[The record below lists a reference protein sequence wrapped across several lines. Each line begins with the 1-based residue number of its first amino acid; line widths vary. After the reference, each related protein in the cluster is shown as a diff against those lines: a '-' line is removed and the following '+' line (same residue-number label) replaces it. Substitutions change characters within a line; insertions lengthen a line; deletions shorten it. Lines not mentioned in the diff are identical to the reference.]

1 MPTVTLPIATL
12 GATLAAGAGAAL
24 PSIGTVATVAGLAG
38 GGISAFGA
46 YEGGQARAA
55 SANYQAQVAAN
66 NAKIAQ
72 WNASMEAASGAAKE
86 SAQGM
91 KTAASAGT
99 AKAAQGASG
108 IDVNTGSAANVRQ
121 AVAKLG
127 ALDALTIRSNTA
139 RSVYG
144 YEVAATSDEA
154 QSQLLSA
161 EAKQAGEAGDIS
173 ALGTFLSSAS
183 SVGSK
188 FASMQTGA
196 TPVPTQTWSSAEGD

>member
-1 MPTVTLPIATL
+1 MPTVTLPALTL

-24 PSIGTVATVAGLAG
+24 PSIGTAATVAGLAG

-46 YEGGQARAA
+46 YEGGKARAA
-55 SANYQAQVAAN
+55 SADYQAQVAKN
-66 NAKIAQ
+66 NAMIARQ
-72 WNASMEAASGAAKE
+72 NASWEAASGAAKE

-108 IDVNTGSAANVRQ
+108 IDVNTGSAANVRG
-121 AVAKLG
+121 AIAKLG

-139 RSVYG
+139 RAVYG

-154 QSQLLSA
+154 ESKLLSA
-161 EAKQAGEAGDIS
+161 EAKQAGTAGDIS

-188 FASMQTGA
+188 YASMQTGS
-196 TPVPTQTWSSAEGD
+196 PSFNPGSSSGAIY